1 MEDNNNHSGDN
12 NKHININK
20 HNNDM
25 AEINKYR
32 LKYTELIDEE
42 TERDGEMIVETKDIQ
57 WTLEQFMRNR
67 HIIKMDVKQS
77 LITNNK

>member
-1 MEDNNNHSGDN
+1 MEDNNNHPGDN

-32 LKYTELIDEE
+32 LRYTELIDEE
-42 TERDGEMIVETKDIQ
+42 TERDGEMIIETKNIEYS
-57 WTLEQFMRNR
+57 LERLMTSK
-67 HIIKMDVKQS
+67 HIIKMDTKQ
-77 LITNNK
+77 LNIIKQ

>member
-1 MEDNNNHSGDN
+1 
-12 NKHININK
+12 
-20 HNNDM
+20 M
-25 AEINKYR
+25 AEVKTFK
-32 LKYTELIDEE
+32 LKYTELIGKE

-77 LITNNK
+77 LIINNK